1 MFVSILTSQ
10 TKRARLVQYY
20 DGDGK
25 MQQYNVEN
33 TERFQAVQES
43 AQYRVEELVQTLGG
57 QRKCNVEKYQ
67 PGRWLLGSIPLS
79 RTGEDELRERKL
91 FPLRQKCD
99 NTHKKD
105 TLQAHYKHLE
115 SFCLHKYTF
124 KPSHQVKYRQEKRN
138 RNSGLNT
145 VRRW

>member
-1 MFVSILTSQ
+1 MGRKYPRKHTSSHNKALVISIQ
-10 TKRARLVQYY
+10 
-20 DGDGK
+20 
-25 MQQYNVEN
+25 
-33 TERFQAVQES
+33 
-43 AQYRVEELVQTLGG
+43 
-57 QRKCNVEKYQ
+57 
-67 PGRWLLGSIPLS
+67 
-79 RTGEDELRERKL
+79 